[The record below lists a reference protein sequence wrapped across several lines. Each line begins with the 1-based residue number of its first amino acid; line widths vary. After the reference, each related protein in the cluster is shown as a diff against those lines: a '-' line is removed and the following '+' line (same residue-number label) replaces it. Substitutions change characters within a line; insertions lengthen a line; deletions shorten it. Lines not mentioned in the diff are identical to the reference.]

1 MTLSRLEELLEKS
14 KDNQLSIG
22 EIAEICGE
30 TLKSLSRHSSEIKN
44 KLNDIEK
51 KLAQIES
58 ELSQYNSNKP
68 VFGIIDEMDE
78 D

>member
-1 MTLSRLEELLEKS
+1 MTLSRLDELMNKVKENKIDL
-14 KDNQLSIG
+14 N

-30 TLKSLSRHSSEIKN
+30 TLKSLSRHSNDIKI
-44 KLNDIEK
+44 KLSDIEK

-58 ELSQYNSNKP
+58 ELINIKNDKP
-68 VFGIIDEMDE
+68 VFGIIDDLE